1 MSANSLPVFYYI
13 FVDDVVNIE
22 YIAKQ
27 EWLVPL
33 IFFFFSFKLFLSLI
47 CCTRTDMIFCTWTN
61 TICTQAALCR
71 RPPWPTITC
80 QSSPPPHT
88 GTSII
93 SFPILFSMA
102 LDLEIC
108 QEPDLIFS
116 MIRHLPPASP
126 FHLRS
131 PSPHLLQPRSPSPH
145 SPHLPLS
152 PHHDRWLSA
161 RRITDDKE
169 KNTWNKL
176 PHLPRQT
183 PTQQSLTYAL
193 MVLSLQRRLA
203 EQVTI

>member
-102 LDLEIC
+102 LDLEIRWILTWC
-108 QEPDLIFS
+108 FLWSGICLQ
-116 MIRHLPPASP
+116 
-126 FHLRS
+126 
-131 PSPHLLQPRSPSPH
+131 PHLSTFAPPPRTSFNQDLLLLIHLTCPSLRIMIGDCLQGG
-145 SPHLPLS
+145 
-152 PHHDRWLSA
+152 
-161 RRITDDKE
+161 
-169 KNTWNKL
+169 
-176 PHLPRQT
+176 
-183 PTQQSLTYAL
+183 
-193 MVLSLQRRLA
+193 
-203 EQVTI
+203 